1 MRVKLIEPELGNTFF
16 HRLDARTKLIMLLC
30 IAVINIA
37 LYHWTTIACGYLLV
51 LALVINARLSWDKVK
66 ALIVITF
73 LTIWGIMWVQAMF
86 YDAYPRTPLVYLV
99 PPKVVNPSTPVIGGL
114 WEGLAIYYE
123 GFTYGIKQSLRLV
136 TPMTLGLLI
145 FWTENPMKILVGL
158 TKLKL
163 PYVISFMVMTCLR
176 FIPITIGEARVTL
189 SSQKLRK
196 YKPFDI
202 KGIVLGYGLFKTTL
216 AVMLPLLANCVRKST
231 TMARSADSRAFRAYE
246 ERSELYDSTM
256 KAKDK
261 ILIGAFTLSTTFILT
276 GKLLLY
282 LWVADKYYNEAL
294 QPLYWFVHWY
304 L

>member
-1 MRVKLIEPELGNTFF
+1 MRVRFIEPELGNTFF
-16 HRLDARTKLIMLLC
+16 HKLDARTKLFMLFC
-30 IAVINIA
+30 ISIINIA
-37 LYHWTTIACGYLLV
+37 LHHWTTVACGYVLV
-51 LALVINARLSWDKVK
+51 LILVVSARLSWDKVK

-73 LTIWGIMWVQAMF
+73 LTVWGIMWVQAMF

-99 PPKVVNPSTPVIGGL
+99 PPKMISPSTPVVGGL

-145 FWTENPMKILVGL
+145 YWTEDPMRILVGL

-163 PYVISFMVMTCLR
+163 PYVLSFIVMTCLR
-176 FIPITIGEARVTL
+176 FLPITVGEARITV

-196 YKPFDI
+196 YNPFDL
-202 KGIVLGYGLFKTTL
+202 KGIVFGYGLFKTTL

-231 TMARSADSRAFRAYE
+231 TMAMSADSRAFRAYD
-246 ERSELYDSTM
+246 ERTEMYDNNLGV
-256 KAKDK
+256 ADK
-261 ILIGAFTLSTTFILT
+261 VLIGVFVLATTFILL
-276 GKLLLY
+276 GKLLFY
-282 LWVADKYYNEAL
+282 LWVGNIYYNEAL